1 MGSDGATVGSHVEMC
16 EFPCEKQE
24 VTEGFFSF
32 FLPGGEETMLAKSLQ
47 GQREIKMVE

>member
-32 FLPGGEETMLAKSLQ
+32 FLPGERKPCLQ
-47 GQREIKMVE
+47 KASKDKGK